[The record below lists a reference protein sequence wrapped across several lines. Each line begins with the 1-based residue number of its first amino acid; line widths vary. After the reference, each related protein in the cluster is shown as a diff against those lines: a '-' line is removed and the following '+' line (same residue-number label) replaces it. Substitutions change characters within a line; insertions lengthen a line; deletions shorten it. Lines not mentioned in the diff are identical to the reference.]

1 MTDDANVI
9 KKVPIINFPPVV
21 IKILCFLFNL
31 LETNK
36 QIEEVKI
43 ERLIKKRT
51 WLSIVNP
58 KTQINNVIIEF
69 MYRSLVSLMKE
80 LINEKLK
87 INKKTKAIT
96 MKSIVVS
103 VG

>member
-87 INKKTKAIT
+87 INKKTKVIT
-96 MKSIVVS
+96 IKSIVVS

>member
-1 MTDDANVI
+1 MADDANVI

-21 IKILCFLFNL
+21 IKILCFLLNL
-31 LETNK
+31 LEANK

-43 ERLIKKRT
+43 ERLIKKRA

-69 MYRSLVSLMKE
+69 MYRRLVSLIKE
-80 LINEKLK
+80 LINE
-87 INKKTKAIT
+87 
-96 MKSIVVS
+96 
-103 VG
+103 

>member
-1 MTDDANVI
+1 MTNDDNII

-43 ERLIKKRT
+43 ERLMKKRT

-58 KTQINNVIIEF
+58 KTQINNVIIVF
-69 MYRSLVSLMKE
+69 MYRRLVSLIKE
-80 LINEKLK
+80 LINE
-87 INKKTKAIT
+87 
-96 MKSIVVS
+96 
-103 VG
+103 

>member
-31 LETNK
+31 LEANK

-58 KTQINNVIIEF
+58 KTQINNMIIEF

-80 LINEKLK
+80 LINE
-87 INKKTKAIT
+87 
-96 MKSIVVS
+96 
-103 VG
+103 